1 MAATSSYRDCFAEKF
16 NDCSGYVRSVENA
29 FLLLREFETATTS
42 RFVVEQA
49 TFSLETPVCL
59 SSKMWAIISE
69 SPNFYMHMYT
79 SRKSKAGYI
88 SFY

>member
-49 TFSLETPVCL
+49 TSFFGNTGL
-59 SSKMWAIISE
+59 SQFQ
-69 SPNFYMHMYT
+69 NV
-79 SRKSKAGYI
+79 GDN
-88 SFY
+88 